1 MLGIAGLVKAWGDNI
16 TVVCAST
23 ALLLLEAIA
32 PLVFPQA
39 ASYQNLLVYSAIPL
53 IGVWSTGLLAIRR
66 VERCG

>member
-1 MLGIAGLVKAWGDNI
+1 MLGIAGLAKAWGDNI

-53 IGVWSTGLLAIRR
+53 IGVCWLLEGLNG
-66 VERCG
+66 VVK